1 MVWRLDNLVLRTYH
15 TPDYDHNKSL
25 LTARK
30 DVINS
35 LLLPHQEI
43 LLPHIIAFND
53 ALMEAMRRLYDQ
65 AHQTWEKIAHIR
77 SDWKEPELNASLE
90 LSWDYPT
97 LHPVQDNNR
106 QELWTALGDACWN
119 PLYAD
124 GVTPEHLHFPH
135 DIDMPFDDYT
145 GLSCPP
151 PNWNEGLDQELT
163 KELHL
168 CSAFHHLFDHTNFAL
183 TDFIFV
189 REFHPEIE
197 IDLC

>member
-15 TPDYDHNKSL
+15 TPDYDRNKSL
-25 LTARK
+25 LEARK
-30 DVINS
+30 EVINS
-35 LLLPHQEI
+35 LMLQHQDVLLPHV
-43 LLPHIIAFND
+43 IAFND
-53 ALMEAMRRLYDQ
+53 VLMEAMRRLYDK
-65 AHQTWEKIAHIR
+65 AHQTWETIAPIR
-77 SDWKEPELNASLE
+77 AEWDEPELKATLE

-97 LHPVQDNNR
+97 LHPVQSEDR
-106 QELWTALGDACWN
+106 QELWCALGDSGWN

-124 GVTPEHLHFPH
+124 GVTLEHLHFPH
-135 DIDMPFDDYT
+135 DVDMPFDDYT

-163 KELHL
+163 KDLHL

-189 REFHPEIE
+189 REFHPEIKITLE
-197 IDLC
+197 